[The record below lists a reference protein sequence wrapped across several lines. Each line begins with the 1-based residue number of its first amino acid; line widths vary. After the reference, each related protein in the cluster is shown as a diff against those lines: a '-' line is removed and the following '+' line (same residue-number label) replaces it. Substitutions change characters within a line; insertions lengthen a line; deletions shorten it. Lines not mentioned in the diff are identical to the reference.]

1 MYPPY
6 ESTMSTTFKR
16 SILFSFILAGIIAGY
31 IFREQLNPESFQ
43 LWIESAGNAA
53 PLLFISVYII
63 STILFLP
70 GSLLTLLGGALFGPL
85 WGTLYNLLGATI
97 GAMIA
102 FLISRYVASSWVE
115 KKSAGKLQQLIKGV
129 ESEGWR
135 FVAFTRLVPI
145 FPFNLLNYALGLTK
159 ISFNQYSIATF
170 IFMLPGALAY
180 SYIGYI
186 GKEAAT
192 GGEDL
197 IKKAM
202 LGLALLA
209 VVIFIPRLI
218 NKLRQVNMLN
228 INDLKFQLDSKKEL
242 LLLDVRK
249 QVDFNGEQGH
259 IEQAMLLPL
268 EELPQ
273 RLTELENY
281 KNKTIITICRT
292 DRRSSEAA
300 KILSNAGFENV
311 QVARM
316 GMTDWNRHN
325 YPLQLNPEN
334 KP

>member
-1 MYPPY
+1 
-6 ESTMSTTFKR
+6 MSIQLKR
-16 SILFSFILAGIIAGY
+16 LILLAIILTGITAGFF
-31 IFREQLNPESFQ
+31 FRDQLNPEGFQ

-53 PLLFISVYII
+53 PILFISVYII

-159 ISFNQYSIATF
+159 ISFNQYSIASF

-180 SYIGYI
+180 TYIGYI

-218 NKLRQVNMLN
+218 NKLRQVNMLD
-228 INDLKFQLDSKKEL
+228 INELKSQLDAKKEL

-249 QVDFNGEQGH
+249 LADFNGEQGH

-268 EELPQ
+268 EELKQ

-300 KILSNAGFENV
+300 KMLSNAGFENV

-316 GMTDWNRHN
+316 GMTDWNKHN
-325 YPLQLNPEN
+325 YPLQLPPATNPG
-334 KP
+334 

>member
-1 MYPPY
+1 
-6 ESTMSTTFKR
+6 MSKNYKR
-16 SILFSFILAGIIAGY
+16 LLLLSIILLGVVVGIFY
-31 IFREQLNPESFQ
+31 RDQLNPQ
-43 LWIESAGNAA
+43 AIQQWIESTGNAA
-53 PLLFISVYII
+53 PLLFITLYIS
-63 STILFLP
+63 STVLFLP

-85 WGTLYNLLGATI
+85 WGTIYNLTGATI

-102 FLISRYVASSWVE
+102 FLISRYLASNWVE
-115 KKSAGKLQQLIKGV
+115 KKSAGKMQQLIKGV

-135 FVAFTRLVPI
+135 FVAFTRLVPL

-180 SYIGYI
+180 TYIGYI

-202 LGLALLA
+202 LGIALLA

-218 NKLRQVNMLN
+218 NKLRHVNMLA
-228 INDLKFQLDSKKEL
+228 IEQLKSQLDAKQDI

-249 QVDFNGEQGH
+249 LADYNGEQGH
-259 IEQAMLLPL
+259 IEEATLLPL
-268 EELPQ
+268 EELSQ
-273 RLTELENY
+273 RLSELEEY
-281 KNKTIITICRT
+281 KSRPIVTICRT

-300 KILSNAGFENV
+300 KLLSNSCFENV

-316 GMTDWNRHN
+316 GMTDWNKLN
-325 YPLQLNPEN
+325 YPLAD
-334 KP
+334 

>member
-1 MYPPY
+1 
-6 ESTMSTTFKR
+6 MSTTFKR
-16 SILFSFILAGIIAGY
+16 SILLSIILTGVIAGFF
-31 IFREQLNPESFQ
+31 FRDQLSPEGFQ

-63 STILFLP
+63 STMLFLP

-85 WGTLYNLLGATI
+85 WGTLYNLMGATI

-102 FLISRYVASSWVE
+102 FLISRYVASNWVE

-159 ISFNQYSIATF
+159 ISFSQYSIASF

-180 SYIGYI
+180 TYIGYI

-218 NKLRQVNMLN
+218 NKLRQVDMLD
-228 INDLKFQLDSKKEL
+228 IEELKSQLDAKKEL

-249 QVDFNGEQGH
+249 LADFNGEQGH
-259 IEQAMLLPL
+259 IEQAILLPL
-268 EELPQ
+268 EELSQ

-300 KILSNAGFENV
+300 KMLSNAGFENV

-316 GMTDWNRHN
+316 GMTDWNKHN
-325 YPLQLNPEN
+325 YPLQLPRAD
-334 KP
+334 

>member
-1 MYPPY
+1 
-6 ESTMSTTFKR
+6 MSTTFKR
-16 SILFSFILAGIIAGY
+16 SILLSFILAGIIAG
-31 IFREQLNPESFQ
+31 FFFKDQLNPEGFQ
-43 LWIESAGNAA
+43 LWIEGAGNAA

-63 STILFLP
+63 STVLFLP

-102 FLISRYVASSWVE
+102 FIISRYLASNWVE
-115 KKSAGKLQQLIKGV
+115 KKTAGKLQQLIKGV

-159 ISFNQYSIATF
+159 ISFSQYSIASF

-180 SYIGYI
+180 TYIGYI

-218 NKLRQVNMLN
+218 NKIRQVNMLD
-228 INDLKFQLDSKKEL
+228 ISELKSQLDAKDDI

-249 QVDFNGEQGH
+249 LADFNGEQGH

-268 EELPQ
+268 EELSQ
-273 RLTELENY
+273 RLTELEKY
-281 KNKTIITICRT
+281 KSKAIITICRT

-300 KILSNAGFENV
+300 KILSNSGFENV

-316 GMTDWNRHN
+316 GMTDWNKHN
-325 YPLQLNPEN
+325 YPLQITPAN
-334 KP
+334 KQGLIK

>member
-1 MYPPY
+1 MN
-6 ESTMSTTFKR
+6 TNLKR
-16 SILFSFILAGIIAGY
+16 VILAVIILAGIIAGFIY
-31 IFREQLNPESFQ
+31 RDQLNPEGIQ
-43 LWIESAGNAA
+43 LWIESAGTAA
-53 PLLFISVYII
+53 PLLFITIYIC
-63 STILFLP
+63 STVLFLP

-85 WGTLYNLLGATI
+85 WGTLYNLVGATI

-102 FLISRYVASSWVE
+102 FLISRYLASNWVE
-115 KKSAGKLQQLIKGV
+115 KKAAGKMQQLIKGV

-159 ISFNQYSIATF
+159 ISFNQYSIASF

-180 SYIGYI
+180 TYIGYI

-202 LGLALLA
+202 LGIALLA

-218 NKLRQVNMLN
+218 NKLRQVNML
-228 INDLKFQLDSKKEL
+228 DVKELKSQLDAKQDI
-242 LLLDVRK
+242 LLLDVRNLA
-249 QVDFNGEQGH
+249 DFNGEQGH
-259 IEQAMLLPL
+259 IEQATLLPL
-268 EELPQ
+268 EELSQ
-273 RLTELENY
+273 RFTELEDY
-281 KNKTIITICRT
+281 KNKAIVTICRT

-300 KILSNAGFENV
+300 KMLSNSGFENV

-316 GMTDWNRHN
+316 GMTDWNKHN
-325 YPLQLNPEN
+325 YPLANQ
-334 KP
+334 